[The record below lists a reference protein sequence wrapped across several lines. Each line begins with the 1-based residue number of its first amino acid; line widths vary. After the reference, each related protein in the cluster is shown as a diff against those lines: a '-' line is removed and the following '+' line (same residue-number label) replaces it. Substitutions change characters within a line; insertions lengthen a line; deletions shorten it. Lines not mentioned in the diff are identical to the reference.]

1 MKNLTPNLMVY
12 NVNDT
17 IDYYETYFNFELVQT
32 VPEEGQF
39 QWAMIKSGNVN
50 MMFQTIDSLRNDLPQ
65 FEDLEPGGG
74 LTLFIQVD
82 GVDEIYNNVKDN
94 VEVIVDL
101 HKTFYGMNEFSVRDL
116 NGFLLTFAEPAE

>member
-17 IDYYETYFNFELVQT
+17 IDYYETYFNFKLVQT

-39 QWAMIKSGNVN
+39 QWAMVNAGNVN
-50 MMFQTIDSLRNDLPQ
+50 LMFQTIDSLRNDLPQ

-74 LTLFIQVD
+74 LTLFFEVD
-82 GVDEIYNNVKDN
+82 DVEKLYNSVKDN
-94 VEVIVDL
+94 VEVIVEF
-101 HKTFYGMNEFSVRDL
+101 HKTYYGMNEFSIRDL